1 MTATAP
7 SAESTQMAHTPDPRP
22 DPPAAPEAAAEAGA
36 GGRHWAILG
45 DHPLLTL
52 IATGIATLMATG
64 AVALLIFSLT
74 NIHDRI
80 DRLEDTMLAGFAA
93 QDAKIDE
100 LEDTM
105 NARFSEQDAKVDEL
119 DAKIEEINL
128 KLTALIVALNKTGE
142 VDAAIEGRL
151 LDSELDVGDPGAVL
165 G

>member
-1 MTATAP
+1 
-7 SAESTQMAHTPDPRP
+7 MAQTP
-22 DPPAAPEAAAEAGA
+22 DPPAAPATATATEAGA
-36 GGRHWAILG
+36 GGRRWAILG
-45 DHPLLTL
+45 DNPLLTL
-52 IATGIATLMATG
+52 IATGIVTLMATG

-74 NIHDRI
+74 NIHNRI

-93 QDAKIDE
+93 HDAKIDE

-105 NARFSEQDAKVDEL
+105 NARFAEQ

-142 VDAAIEGRL
+142 ADAAIEGRL
-151 LDSELDVGDPGAVL
+151 LGSEPAVDDPATNPAVDPASNPAAGL